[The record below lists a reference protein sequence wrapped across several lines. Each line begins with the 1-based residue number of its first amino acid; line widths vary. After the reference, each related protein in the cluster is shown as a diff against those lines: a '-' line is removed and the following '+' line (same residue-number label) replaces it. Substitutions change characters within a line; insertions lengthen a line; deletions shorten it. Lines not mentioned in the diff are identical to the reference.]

1 MNVETIFKRRL
12 VMRIVFITLPLCA
25 ACFYA
30 GRLSVTSGHK
40 SAPPETPPA
49 ALPLASDHQPAPAP
63 ATEPVHAGPSKPAT
77 FTNRWDEAQWQ
88 QLISQPGTVARNQA
102 MAALLEAL
110 ATTDP
115 QRALALA
122 QAEKNLLLRDS
133 LLHASL
139 RGWGSAATEDAVN
152 WTLAHTEASE
162 RSAAI
167 AAVFSGAMA
176 NPDEALRVAQKI
188 CANDPAGAAGYG
200 NSIINAFCDAGD
212 FSAAIQFVA
221 GADSEVNRS
230 IWTAEAY
237 SSWAALQPEQAAQ
250 AAAALTD
257 PVARNEA
264 LHGIIG
270 GWAQADPAALTQ
282 FLTGLPPGGDRGSM
296 IGQALQ
302 SWARLDPE
310 AVANWI
316 NNREDSPDYDEGVAA
331 VAGASFVKTD
341 VALGWAE
348 SINDDKLRSEALA
361 DVLHKWIIED
371 FRAAKRYLD
380 TTTDLLP
387 EDRKKVAEIIAT
399 EESGE

>member
-1 MNVETIFKRRL
+1 
-12 VMRIVFITLPLCA
+12 MRMVLITLPLCVI
-25 ACFYA
+25 CFCA
-30 GRLSVTSGHK
+30 GRLSVRSDHK
-40 SAPPETPPA
+40 STAPGMPSA
-49 ALPLASDHQPAPAP
+49 SLPLVSDHQPSSAPAVEQIHP
-63 ATEPVHAGPSKPAT
+63 AAVKTAAR
-77 FTNRWDEAQWQ
+77 TNHWDEAQWQ
-88 QLISQPGTVARNQA
+88 QLISQPGTVARNKI

-115 QRALALA
+115 QRALTLA

-139 RGWGSAATEDAVN
+139 RGWGSAATEDAVD
-152 WTLAHTEASE
+152 WTLAHTDGSD
-162 RSAAI
+162 RSAAV

-237 SSWAALQPEQAAQ
+237 LSWAALQPEQAAQ

-257 PVARNEA
+257 PAARDEA

-282 FLTGLPPGGDRGSM
+282 FLAGLPSGGDRGSM
-296 IGQALQ
+296 LGQALQ
-302 SWARLDPE
+302 SWARLGPH
-310 AVANWI
+310 
-316 NNREDSPDYDEGVAA
+316 G
-331 VAGASFVKTD
+331 GCQ
-341 VALGWAE
+341 
-348 SINDDKLRSEALA
+348 
-361 DVLHKWIIED
+361 
-371 FRAAKRYLD
+371 LD
-380 TTTDLLP
+380 QQSRCFD
-387 EDRKKVAEIIAT
+387 
-399 EESGE
+399 